1 MEELPKIP
9 QDNRFKAYCNS
20 LRCPLCGAQL
30 DGNIHPKG
38 ASLYCV
44 NNNSEYTI
52 KLNPNFDKPINETLM
67 HTFNDYEYLVT
78 ITRAFDSWRSIIL
91 RVSTDIHPELRY
103 RYWEEI
109 FRFDGRLTFFKKKL
123 TKEEFIRKLK
133 LYNVFS

>member
-9 QDNRFKAYCNS
+9 QNNKFKTYCNS

-44 NNNSEYTI
+44 NDNDEYTI
-52 KLNPNFDKPINETLM
+52 KLNPNFDKPINETLK
-67 HTFNDYEYLVT
+67 HIFNDYEYLIS
-78 ITRAFDSWRSIIL
+78 ITRVFDSWRSIIL
-91 RVSTDIHPELRY
+91 RVSTDIHPEMRY

-109 FRFDGRLTFFKKKL
+109 FRFEGRITFFRKKL
-123 TKEEFIRKLK
+123 NKEEFIRKLK
-133 LYNVFS
+133 IYNVFS